1 MIFPLGTLSNLDTPH
16 ACRSPRYKIA
26 ARNLPDT
33 NAVGTMSKFV
43 AVPGNAVA
51 TVRSLQH
58 TTPGNA
64 VAKAVAKAVVKV
76 VCNTSI

>member
-1 MIFPLGTLSNLDTPH
+1 MHVAPH
-16 ACRSPRYKIA
+16 VTKLQQEII
-26 ARNLPDT
+26 LPDT

-64 VAKAVAKAVVKV
+64 VAKAVVKV

>member
-1 MIFPLGTLSNLDTPH
+1 MHVAPH
-16 ACRSPRYKIA
+16 VTKLHA

-76 VCNTSI
+76 VCNTAI